1 MLGNCNMQ
9 LLRLNKL
16 VTVAVKAMCVLVR
29 AQSSGRHLLGGNGD
43 PFATGQVATDNGL
56 RRLLGSGGAPT
67 ATGEVAVDNGRRLLG
82 SGGAPTATGE
92 VAVDNGRRL
101 LGSGGAPTATGEVAV
116 DNGRRLLDA
125 ATSGDSA
132 DSSPTVRHEAVRRV
146 VRCSN
151 GGTLVDWCVGSCQLP
166 VRQRVCC

>member
-16 VTVAVKAMCVLVR
+16 VIVAVKAMCVLVR

-56 RRLLGSGGAPT
+56 
-67 ATGEVAVDNGRRLLG
+67 RRLLG

>member
-101 LGSGGAPTATGEVAV
+101 L
-116 DNGRRLLDA
+116 DA

-132 DSSPTVRHEAVRRV
+132 DSSPTVRHEAVRRG

-166 VRQRVCC
+166 VGQRVCC

>member
-67 ATGEVAVDNGRRLLG
+67 ATGEVAVDNGRRLL
-82 SGGAPTATGE
+82 
-92 VAVDNGRRL
+92 
-101 LGSGGAPTATGEVAV
+101 
-116 DNGRRLLDA
+116 DA

-132 DSSPTVRHEAVRRV
+132 DSSPTVRHEAVRRG

-166 VRQRVCC
+166 VGQRVCC

>member
-16 VTVAVKAMCVLVR
+16 VIVAVKAMCVLVR

-101 LGSGGAPTATGEVAV
+101 L
-116 DNGRRLLDA
+116 DA

-132 DSSPTVRHEAVRRV
+132 DSSPTVRHEAVRRG

-166 VRQRVCC
+166 VGQRVCC

>member
-1 MLGNCNMQ
+1 MLGNRNMQ
-9 LLRLNKL
+9 MLRLNKL
-16 VTVAVKAMCVLVR
+16 VIVAVKAMCVLVR

-101 LGSGGAPTATGEVAV
+101 L
-116 DNGRRLLDA
+116 DA

-132 DSSPTVRHEAVRRV
+132 DSSPTVRHEA
-146 VRCSN
+146 
-151 GGTLVDWCVGSCQLP
+151 L
-166 VRQRVCC
+166 